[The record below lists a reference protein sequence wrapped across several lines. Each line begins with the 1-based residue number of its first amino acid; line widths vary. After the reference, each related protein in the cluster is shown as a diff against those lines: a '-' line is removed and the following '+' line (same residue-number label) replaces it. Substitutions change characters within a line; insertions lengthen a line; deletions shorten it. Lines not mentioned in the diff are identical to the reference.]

1 METRRNNHGKL
12 GGNIFL
18 SVQMS
23 SEKCEYQPIEIIRVL
38 HRNMQN
44 YVPIPSSKKSFG
56 RYPFYDGNSC
66 GKKKSKLIFGKKSS
80 APPKTNMTME
90 KQPFE
95 DVSPIQNG
103 DLLLSC

>member
-1 METRRNNHGKL
+1 MESRRNNHGKL

-38 HRNMQN
+38 HRK
-44 YVPIPSSKKSFG
+44 SKILSQFRPPKSLLVDILFMMEIHV
-56 RYPFYDGNSC
+56 
-66 GKKKSKLIFGKKSS
+66 GKKQLIFGKKSS
-80 APPKTNMTME
+80 TPPKTNMTME

-103 DLLLSC
+103 DLLLSF